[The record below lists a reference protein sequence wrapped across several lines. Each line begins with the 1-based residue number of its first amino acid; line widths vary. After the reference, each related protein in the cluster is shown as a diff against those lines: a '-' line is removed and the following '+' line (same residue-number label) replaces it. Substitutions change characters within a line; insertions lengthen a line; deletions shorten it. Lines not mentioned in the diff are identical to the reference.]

1 MNRFFMSLGCSA
13 FAALSLGLS
22 GCNSNVPEK
31 TTQPAAGSAVESHE
45 GHAHS
50 PADLEKAKAEL
61 AKLSPEERGSAEKQH
76 VCPVTG
82 EMLGSMGPPK
92 KVDVKGQQVWI
103 CCDGC
108 REELQANPDKYLAK
122 LKKG

>member
-1 MNRFFMSLGCSA
+1 MNRFSMSIG
-13 FAALSLGLS
+13 FAAYAALALGLI
-22 GCNSNVPEK
+22 GCNSNAPDK
-31 TTQPAAGSAVESHE
+31 ATQPTAGPAAESHE
-45 GHAHS
+45 GHVHS
-50 PADLEKAKAEL
+50 PAELEKAKAEL
-61 AKLSPEERGSAEKQH
+61 AKLSPAERASAEKQQ

-92 KVDVKGQQVWI
+92 KVDVSGEQVWI
-103 CCDGC
+103 CCNGC

>member
-1 MNRFFMSLGCSA
+1 MNRFAISIGFSA
-13 FAALSLGLS
+13 FAALAVGLS
-22 GCNSNVPEK
+22 GCNSNVPDK
-31 TTQPAAGSAVESHE
+31 TAQPAAGPAVESHE
-45 GHAHS
+45 GHVHS

-61 AKLSPEERGSAEKQH
+61 AKLSPEERASAEKQQ

-92 KVDVKGQQVWI
+92 KVDVSGQQVWI

-108 REELQANPDKYLAK
+108 SEELQTNPDKYLAK

>member
-1 MNRFFMSLGCSA
+1 MA
-13 FAALSLGLS
+13 VAIGLS

-31 TTQPAAGSAVESHE
+31 TTQPAKSAAVESHE
-45 GHAHS
+45 GHEHS
-50 PADLEKAKAEL
+50 PADLEKAKVEL
-61 AKLSPEERGSAEKQH
+61 AKLSPEEASSAEKQH
-76 VCPVTG
+76 VCPVSG
-82 EMLGSMGPPK
+82 EMLGSMGPPM

-122 LKKG
+122 LIKR